1 MTLRKRK
8 ALDLVKSV
16 NKRLINENAINPNQ
30 SLLLAVS
37 GGQDSI
43 CLLLLV
49 SQLKG
54 QWGWKV
60 TVLHCNHL
68 WVEDSLIAHSFV
80 FKTAFLFGIPALTG
94 FTLRQV
100 STEQRARDWRLATF
114 QHINLFYNFNRA
126 LTGHSSSDRLETGLF
141 NLFRG
146 SGLKGVSASSWRVSK
161 TFKWFSRPRDCFFK
175 GGGLPQIG
183 LTRTCCLV
191 TFTRHRR
198 LGGCPVLFAW
208 LVGFGSRLRLLCRA
222 QPALGQSKMPIRA
235 EAKGFFRA
243 LKPLDLTISV
253 QSKTTVKRDYSK
265 ANHLLSQPGKQ
276 VGSRPK
282 FCNTTKCSCLTVK
295 GRLTKCSNGDPGCC
309 AEVGGIYKCRFPK
322 GFSFCSRP
330 HFNGLKLRAKVLFAC
345 PDHRG

>member
-49 SQLKG
+49 SQLRD

-68 WVEDSLIAHSFV
+68 WVKDSLIAHSFV

-114 QHINLFYNFNRA
+114 QHVNLFYNFNRA

-175 GGGLPQIG
+175 GGQIG
-183 LTRTCCLV
+183 LTRYLV
-191 TFTRHRR
+191 TFTRHKR
-198 LGGCPVLFAW
+198 LGGCPVLFAR
-208 LVGFGSRLRLLCRA
+208 LVGLGSRLRLLCRA
-222 QPALGQSKMPIRA
+222 QPALGQSKMSIRA
-235 EAKGFFRA
+235 EPKGFFRA
-243 LKPLDLTISV
+243 LEPLDLTISV
-253 QSKTTVKRDYSK
+253 QSKTTVKRDCPK
-265 ANHLLSQPGKQ
+265 ANHLPSQPGKQ
-276 VGSRPK
+276 AGGRPK
-282 FCNTTKCSCLTVK
+282 FVTQQNAAV
-295 GRLTKCSNGDPGCC
+295 
-309 AEVGGIYKCRFPK
+309 
-322 GFSFCSRP
+322 
-330 HFNGLKLRAKVLFAC
+330 
-345 PDHRG
+345 